1 MTNLI
6 NSIVAVSV
14 YPDRA
19 RITRRGSLPLEVG
32 AHSIAITELPI
43 HLNPDSV
50 RLSAHGT
57 ARARLSGV
65 QLSRLF
71 YVETPSENVH
81 TLELEIEQIQD
92 EIKRLDVQAELV
104 KQERVNLDK
113 LSAQAQIFATALAV
127 GEMTIEQQLA
137 LFAGLRA
144 QAEKLDQE
152 AQGIQVSRRDN
163 DRRLQKLSK
172 ELEQLRTARPP
183 ERYTASVEVDVTQA
197 GELTIEVSY
206 LVNQAGWVPLY
217 DLCLLEQEAK
227 PELELGYLAQVTQD
241 TGEAWEGISL
251 TLSTARPAMTSVLPE
266 LDPWYI
272 SQRRPIIPM
281 PRMAAAPQKL
291 AFARM
296 EEPAAAS
303 ETTGDFAQAD
313 LVAEEVISIVDTTGT
328 SITYTIP
335 GATTIPPDGAMHKV
349 TIARYPLTPHL
360 DYVTAPRLAEAA
372 YRRAKLVNDS
382 VYTLLPGEANIFIGD
397 EYIGTTQLKLTTP
410 QGEIEIYLGVED
422 RLTVT
427 RELKRRDIDKR
438 FIGGKRHFE
447 FGYEI
452 QLENLLPVKVDLTI
466 QDQIPVSRHE
476 EIKVKLELA
485 NPKPVEQTELNLLKW
500 ELTLEPKVKRTLRFD
515 FSVESPQ
522 AMEIIGLP

>member
-32 AHSIAITELPI
+32 AHCIAITELPI

-71 YVETPSENVH
+71 YVETPSETVH

-92 EIKRLDVQAELV
+92 EIKRLDAQAELV

-127 GEMTIEQQLA
+127 GEMTIEQQLS
-137 LFAGLRA
+137 LVAGLRS
-144 QAEKLDQE
+144 QAEKLDHE
-152 AQGIQVSRRDN
+152 AQAIQVSRRDN

-197 GELTIEVSY
+197 GELTIELSY

-217 DLCLLEQEAK
+217 DLCLLEQEGK

-251 TLSTARPAMTSVLPE
+251 TLSTARPAMSSVLPE

-272 SQRRPIIPM
+272 SQRRPIIPL
-281 PRMAAAPQKL
+281 PRMAAVPQKL
-291 AFARM
+291 AYARM
-296 EEPAAAS
+296 EAPAVES
-303 ETTGDFAQAD
+303 ETAGDFAQAD
-313 LVAEEVISIVDTTGT
+313 LVAEEVTSIVDTTTT

-335 GATTIPPDGAMHKV
+335 GTTTIPPDGAMHKV
-349 TIARYPLTPHL
+349 TIARYPLTPRL
-360 DYVTAPRLAEAA
+360 DYVSAPRLAEAA

-382 VYTLLPGEANIFIGD
+382 IYTLLPGEANIFIGD

-438 FIGGKRHFE
+438 FIGGKRHYE

-452 QLENLLPVKVDLTI
+452 KLENLLPGKVDLTV

-485 NPKPVEQTELNLLKW
+485 NPKPAEQTELNLLKW
-500 ELTLEPKVKRTLRFD
+500 ELILEPKVKRTLRFD